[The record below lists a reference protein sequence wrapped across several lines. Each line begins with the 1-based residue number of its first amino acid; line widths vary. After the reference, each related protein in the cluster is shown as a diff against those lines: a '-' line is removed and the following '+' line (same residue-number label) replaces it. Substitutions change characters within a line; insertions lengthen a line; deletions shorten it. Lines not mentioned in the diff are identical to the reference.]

1 MRGIA
6 LFLLIAVVV
15 LLIGATAVLF
25 KKYEKSSTDFAE
37 SQTRYNEAINAIAEI
52 QDSLFAMTA
61 GDSAVGMLSG
71 GGLQTEQNLT
81 EPQTRQALDA
91 IAVINKSIGRTK
103 GKIRDLEAQ
112 LKKNGIRAAG
122 LQKMIASLKI
132 SVAEKEALVNMLNGR
147 VDSLQVQVAGLEG
160 AVQQGQETI
169 RAKDAALEERRSE
182 LATIYLLMGTKK
194 ELSAS
199 GVIVSKGGFLG
210 LGKTV
215 QLTGRFDE
223 TQFSRLDTDQ
233 ETLVRAPSPKARV
246 LSAQPTSSYELKLEG
261 EQMELHILDPKEF
274 RKVKHLV
281 ILTG

>member
-25 KKYEKSSTDFAE
+25 RKYEKSSTDFAE

-52 QDSLFAMTA
+52 QDSLFAITA
-61 GDSAVGMLSG
+61 GDSAVGMLSQ
-71 GGLQTEQNLT
+71 GLQTEQSLT

-91 IAVINKSIGRTK
+91 IAVINKTIGRTK
-103 GKIRDLEAQ
+103 EKIRDLEGR
-112 LKKNGIRAAG
+112 LKKSGVRAAG

-132 SVAEKEALVNMLNGR
+132 SVAEKEALVAMLTGR
-147 VDSLQVQVAGLEG
+147 ADSLQVQVASLEG

-169 RAKDAALEERRSE
+169 RARDAALEERRSE

-210 LGKTV
+210 MGKTV

-223 TQFSRLDTDQ
+223 SQFSRLDTDQ
-233 ETLVRAPSPKARV
+233 EKLVRTPSAKARV
-246 LSAQPTSSYELKLEG
+246 LSAQPASSYELKVEG

-281 ILTG
+281 IMTG